1 MRTSCIALVLAACI
15 STSARADDFDG
26 QDGSETAFRQCVA
39 QSMQSTNNM
48 VAFRIM
54 QNACLKLY
62 RESSMLSDAQKGYYT
77 CLLRSLRGVNND
89 YYVQMAAK
97 ACENRR

>member
-1 MRTSCIALVLAACI
+1 MRVFCIAFVLAACI
-15 STSARADDFDG
+15 GNPARADDFDG
-26 QDGSETAFRQCVA
+26 QDSSENTFRQCVA

-48 VAFRIM
+48 VAFQIM
-54 QNACLKLY
+54 QNACMKLY
-62 RESSMLSDAQKGYYT
+62 RESSMLSDASKGYYV

-97 ACENRR
+97 ACEKRR